1 MHGSQ
6 TENVH
11 MKALI
16 RVKKPSVLF
25 RSVRWY
31 WAVNQSWRW
40 GVLEKMLY
48 QQISCY
54 WENLL
59 QPRKQSNSII
69 NRERARGGETA
80 FITTDQLCLTHTH
93 GSVCVCNDDP
103 LSVWTDPAYT
113 HTHTHSRERLSS
125 IIVCVRV
132 FYRLLVS
139 RLSLL
144 LESHRTN
151 LQEHRELLIYHLQSC
166 SSASER
172 WQITLRER
180 ERESCF
186 CLHH

>member
-1 MHGSQ
+1 MHEMHGSQ

-25 RSVRWY
+25 RSVSSESELEMRSVGED
-31 WAVNQSWRW
+31 AVPAD
-40 GVLEKMLY
+40 LMLLRESPSASKTVKFNY
-48 QQISCY
+48 K
-54 WENLL
+54 
-59 QPRKQSNSII
+59 PRESE
-69 NRERARGGETA
+69 RER
-80 FITTDQLCLTHTH
+80 QLSLPQTSSVSHTLMV
-93 GSVCVCNDDP
+93 VCVCVCVMMILYQSELIRP
-103 LSVWTDPAYT
+103 T

-172 WQITLRER
+172 
-180 ERESCF
+180 
-186 CLHH
+186 